1 MITYTCT
8 RCNHTYSED
17 ISKVSSVRLSKSSYT
32 YNGKNQKPSV
42 VLSDRN
48 GNTLNSV
55 SYSIQY
61 PKVAKNIG
69 RYTLIITLSAD
80 QYEGTQKVTFDI
92 VPQKIQKVKL
102 QSGKKQIKIKWKK
115 AKNINGYEIQYALSG
130 GKKTVWK
137 KTSTSKRKN
146 STVIKKL
153 AKKKK
158 YTIRIRSY
166 KVVKCNGKKIRL
178 YSDWV
183 QKTIKTK

>member
-1 MITYTCT
+1 M
-8 RCNHTYSED
+8 E
-17 ISKVSSVRLSKSSYT
+17 
-32 YNGKNQKPSV
+32 
-42 VLSDRN
+42 
-48 GNTLNSV
+48 
-55 SYSIQY
+55 
-61 PKVAKNIG
+61 
-69 RYTLIITLSAD
+69 
-80 QYEGTQKVTFDI
+80 
-92 VPQKIQKVKL
+92 
-102 QSGKKQIKIKWKK
+102 K